1 MSQLMLPSCSAAR
14 VPDCRSYW
22 RNTAPWS
29 ITAQAPSAAW
39 YACRRAASGS
49 HAVPELI
56 RASETPAA
64 PATGAGAPRAT
75 ESAGAP
81 CSCCPRTGTGT
92 AGEPAIA
99 GRTTDRLMNEGVE
112 GAEGPGGRVR
122 QEEQRNV
129 QLPALPGAGRRRDV
143 TSERLSRHP
152 DGRRERRWS
161 ERKVGCHVAGDARDL
176 ASVGRV
182 QPNFDAVCHFA
193 DEGDVAGDVQIL
205 VKQPNRCQA
214 VRGRRGGRR
223 TGEDTPEIP
232 SPFYILCRLFFFKK
246 KNKKTAM
253 IT

>member
-56 RASETPAA
+56 RVSETPAA

-81 CSCCPRTGTGT
+81 CSCCPRTRTGT

-99 GRTTDRLMNEGVE
+99 RRTTDRLMNEGVE

-143 TSERLSRHP
+143 TSRRLSRHP

-161 ERKVGCHVAGDARDL
+161 KRKVGCHVAGDARDL

-182 QPNFDAVCHFA
+182 QPNFDAVCHSA

-205 VKQPNRCQA
+205 VNSRNDATPCGGGGA
-214 VRGRRGGRR
+214 VQNLGAPPPPAARAP
-223 TGEDTPEIP
+223 T
-232 SPFYILCRLFFFKK
+232 
-246 KNKKTAM
+246 
-253 IT
+253 

>member
-29 ITAQAPSAAW
+29 ITAQAPSVAW

-56 RASETPAA
+56 RVSETPAA

-75 ESAGAP
+75 ESPGAP
-81 CSCCPRTGTGT
+81 CSCCPRTGSGT

-99 GRTTDRLMNEGVE
+99 RRTTDRLMNEGVE

-143 TSERLSRHP
+143 TSERLSRHR

-161 ERKVGCHVAGDARDL
+161 ERKVGFHVAGDARDL

-182 QPNFDAVCHFA
+182 QPNFDAVCHSA
-193 DEGDVAGDVQIL
+193 DEGMWL
-205 VKQPNRCQA
+205 VTSRFWSNSRTDATPCGGGGPIETMGAAPPQA
-214 VRGRRGGRR
+214 ASAATPSMPYSRRIHIGG
-223 TGEDTPEIP
+223 
-232 SPFYILCRLFFFKK
+232 
-246 KNKKTAM
+246 
-253 IT
+253 